1 MEHAPLLFASGLL
14 AGAMNAAAG
23 GGSFVTLPALL
34 SAGLSPV
41 TANASST
48 VALFPGSLTSAW
60 AFRRDFAPLAG
71 VDLGRLFAV
80 SVAGGMAG
88 ALLLL
93 ATPQKAFLAAVP
105 WLMLAG
111 ALAFAFGRGLGER
124 IGRTVRFGAGAVLCV
139 QFGLGVYGGYFGG
152 AVGLL
157 MMAVWSL
164 LGSSDI
170 KSMNAA
176 KALLVGAANSV
187 AVACFALAG
196 VVSWPQT
203 AVMLGAA
210 ALGGY
215 AGARVARGLAPGG
228 IRKGI
233 AACNFVM
240 TALVFWRAFG

>member
-60 AFRRDFAPLAG
+60 AFRRDFAPLARVG
-71 VDLGRLFAV
+71 LGRLAAV
-80 SVAGGMAG
+80 SVAGGIAG

-93 ATPQKAFLAAVP
+93 ATPQEAFLAAVP

-111 ALAFAFGRGLGER
+111 SLAFAFGRGLGEALGRGFR
-124 IGRTVRFGAGAVLCV
+124 IGVGAVLCC

-152 AVGLL
+152 AVGLM

-164 LGSSDI
+164 LGASDI
-170 KSMNAA
+170 KAMNAA

-187 AVACFALAG
+187 AVACFVGAG

-203 AVMLGAA
+203 LVMLGAA

-215 AGARVARGLAPGG
+215 AGARVARALPA
-228 IRKGI
+228 RVVRQGI

-240 TALVFWRAFG
+240 TGLVFWRAFG